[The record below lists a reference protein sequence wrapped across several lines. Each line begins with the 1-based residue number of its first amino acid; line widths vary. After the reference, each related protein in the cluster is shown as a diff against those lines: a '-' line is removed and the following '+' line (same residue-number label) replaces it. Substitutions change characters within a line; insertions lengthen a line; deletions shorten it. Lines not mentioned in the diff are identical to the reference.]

1 MARRALH
8 RLSARAALTVTKPG
22 RHADGGCLYLSIN
35 SKGGRRWTF
44 FYRERGTSRL
54 REMGLGPAA
63 GPRKAGLS
71 LADARRKAEEARRLL
86 YNGTDPIVAKRATAP
101 TKTFGDFADELIK
114 SLKSGFKS
122 EIHAKQWETTL
133 KVDATS
139 LRPIQLKDVTTEDV
153 LRVLKPIWELK
164 HETASR
170 LRGRIER
177 VLDAAKAK
185 GLRTGDNPA
194 RWRGNLKELLPN
206 KKKGEREHHTAIA
219 HEEMPQFMAEL
230 RQRRSVSALA
240 LEFTILTAART
251 SEVLGATWAE
261 IDLEKRLWT
270 IPAGRMKASREHI
283 VPLSDRSIEI
293 INSLLLPGVK
303 PRPSDHLFPSARR
316 GRPLSNM
323 AMLEMLQGTLGKDA
337 TVHGFRS
344 SFSDWCGDET
354 SFDHRVVEFAL
365 AHGIDDK
372 SEEAYRRKTA
382 IEKRRKLMEAW
393 AAYCAAPKVDKV
405 VAFRR

>member
-1 MARRALH
+1 MARRELH
-8 RLSARAALTVTKPG
+8 RLSARAALTETKPG
-22 RHADGGCLYLSIN
+22 RHADGGNLYLSIN
-35 SKGGRRWTF
+35 PKGGRRWTF
-44 FYRERGTSRL
+44 LYRERGTSRL

-63 GPRKAGLS
+63 GPKKGGLC

-86 YNGTDPIVAKRATAP
+86 YNGTDPIVAKRAAAP
-101 TKTFGDFADELIK
+101 IKTFGEFADELVK

-133 KVDATS
+133 KVDAAT

-153 LRVLKPIWELK
+153 LRVLKPIWETK

-177 VLDAAKAK
+177 VMDAAKAK

-206 KKKGEREHHTAIA
+206 RKKSERAHHTAVP
-219 HEEMPQFMAEL
+219 HEEVPQLIADL

-251 SEVLGATWAE
+251 GEVLGATWAE
-261 IDLEKRLWT
+261 IDLERRLWI
-270 IPAGRMKASREHI
+270 IPAGRMKAAREHI
-283 VPLSDRSIEI
+283 VPLSDRTIEI
-293 INSLLLPGVK
+293 IGSLLIPGAK
-303 PRPSDHLFPSARR
+303 PRPSDRLFPSARR
-316 GRPLSNM
+316 GVPLSNM
-323 AMLEMLQGTLGKDA
+323 AMLEMLRGTLGKNA

-344 SFSDWCGDET
+344 SFRDWCGDET
-354 SFDHRVVEFAL
+354 SFPRDVIEFAL
-365 AHGIDDK
+365 AHGINDK
-372 SEEAYRRKTA
+372 TEEAYRRKTA

-393 AAYCAAPKVDKV
+393 AAYCASPKTGKV